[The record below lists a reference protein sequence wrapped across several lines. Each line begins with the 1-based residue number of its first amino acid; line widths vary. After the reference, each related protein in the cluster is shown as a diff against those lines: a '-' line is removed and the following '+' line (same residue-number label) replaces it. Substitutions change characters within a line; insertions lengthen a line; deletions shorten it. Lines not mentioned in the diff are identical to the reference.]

1 MTTKQ
6 SNIEWTKCGSYDD
19 TYLGKDVNSDLSF
32 EIFKMK
38 SQENLWTLKVEL
50 QFGDSVL
57 SDCHHAETLSKI
69 KSVASKVNSDFK
81 ALYQG
86 E

>member
-1 MTTKQ
+1 MVTKG
-6 SNIEWTKCGSYDD
+6 SNIEWKKCENYDD
-19 TYLGKDVNSDLSF
+19 TYLGKDVDSDLSF

-38 SQENLWTLKVEL
+38 SHDNLWTLKVEL
-50 QFGDSVL
+50 QFGDSIL
-57 SDCHHAETLSKI
+57 SDCHYAETLSEI
-69 KSVASKVNSDFK
+69 KTVASKVNSDFK

>member
-1 MTTKQ
+1 MMTKE
-6 SNIEWTKCGSYDD
+6 SNIAWTKCENYDD
-19 TYLGKDVNSDLSF
+19 TYLGKDVDSDLSF

-38 SQENLWTLKVEL
+38 SQEDLWTLKVEL
-50 QFGDSVL
+50 QFGESVL
-57 SDCHHAETLSKI
+57 SDCYHAETLSKI